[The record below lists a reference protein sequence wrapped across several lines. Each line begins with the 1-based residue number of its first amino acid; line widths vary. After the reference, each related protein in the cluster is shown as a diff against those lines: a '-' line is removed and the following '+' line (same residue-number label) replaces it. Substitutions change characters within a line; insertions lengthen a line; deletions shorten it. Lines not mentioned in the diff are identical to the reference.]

1 MMLLMTF
8 LLELLMLGK
17 GLKSQ
22 KTRRRRRRRRSRKN

>member
-22 KTRRRRRRRRSRKN
+22 KTRRRRRRRRKN